1 MQMPLNK
8 DNMTIRRSHGFT
20 LIELMIVV
28 AVIGILAAV
37 AYPSYRD
44 QIIKTNRTDGKSAL
58 SQAATLQ
65 ERWFTENNSY
75 TSDMTKLGGT
85 TSQEG
90 HYTISVAIGDINGT
104 TCDSSAHTKDNC
116 FELTATPAGAQ
127 AADGCANLELDSFGR
142 KTVSGTDNRCW

>member
-1 MQMPLNK
+1 MPLNK

-75 TSDMTKLGGT
+75 TNDMNKLGGT
-85 TSQEG
+85 ASQEG
-90 HYTISVAIGDINGT
+90 HYAISVVIGDINGT
-104 TCDSSAHTKDNC
+104 ACDSSAPTKNNC
-116 FELTATPAGAQ
+116 FELTATPVGAQ